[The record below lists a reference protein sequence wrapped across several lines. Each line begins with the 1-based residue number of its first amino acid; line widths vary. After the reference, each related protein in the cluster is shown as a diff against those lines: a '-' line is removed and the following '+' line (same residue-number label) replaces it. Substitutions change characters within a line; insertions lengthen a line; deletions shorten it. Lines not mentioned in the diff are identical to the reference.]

1 MCNFYRHTNN
11 VNQSLSCPISPSTC
25 DCFNNSLLHE
35 LQLELPLF
43 ALCDIRS
50 RHFLF
55 IAARFLFMVMLPM
68 QRQQHRSEVS
78 QAALRAADIRDN
90 DLIPAS
96 YFSALKLPHHVCRKL
111 LVYEPLKF
119 LVWRS
124 LSGPRFETLFNII
137 VWKL

>member
-11 VNQSLSCPISPSTC
+11 VSQSLSCPISPSTC

-35 LQLELPLF
+35 LQLELPLV

-68 QRQQHRSEVS
+68 QRQQHGSEFS
-78 QAALRAADIRDN
+78 HAADIRDN

-96 YFSALKLPHHVCRKL
+96 HFSALKLPHHVCRKL

-124 LSGPRFETLFNII
+124 LSAPHFETLFNII
-137 VWKL
+137 I